1 MHRVRG
7 RSDNGQVVRCTSG
20 KHQVNVKSQSELDIG
35 GCETCN
41 DVSLTFLSF
50 ELQKCFSSK
59 NWSEFNQEFISG
71 LTLLLGSLKAY
82 SYRAVPR
89 YLFYITLLQPVFN
102 PQELRYVIIK
112 EMHEEINNSEGSLSL
127 RICCSYN

>member
-1 MHRVRG
+1 M
-7 RSDNGQVVRCTSG
+7 VRCTSG

-35 GCETCN
+35 GCEACN
-41 DVSLTFLSF
+41 DVSLTFLTF

-89 YLFYITLLQPVFN
+89 YLFYITLDTIGTFRCKNTPSCFFIPCIYPCIPIFALLIPFCQY
-102 PQELRYVIIK
+102 LSIK
-112 EMHEEINNSEGSLSL
+112 WYYQVRSTG
-127 RICCSYN
+127 

>member
-89 YLFYITLLQPVFN
+89 YLFYITLVVSSP
-102 PQELRYVIIK
+102 
-112 EMHEEINNSEGSLSL
+112 MSS
-127 RICCSYN
+127 

>member
-59 NWSEFNQEFISG
+59 NWSAFKQDFISG

-89 YLFYITLLQPVFN
+89 YLFYITLEWILDTAAQG
-102 PQELRYVIIK
+102 EL
-112 EMHEEINNSEGSLSL
+112 EGG
-127 RICCSYN
+127 RHCFFH